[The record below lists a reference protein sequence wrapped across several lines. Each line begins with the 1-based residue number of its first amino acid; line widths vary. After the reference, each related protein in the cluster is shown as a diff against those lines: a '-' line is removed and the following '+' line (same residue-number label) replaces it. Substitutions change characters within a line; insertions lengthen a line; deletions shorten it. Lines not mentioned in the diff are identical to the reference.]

1 MPQSYDPERKSRQK
15 RKLGI
20 FIISKNFQIFKKIVL
35 RKWGFLNNYCKGKD
49 LLDWSNIAGC
59 SEEFNKFYFTIKF
72 WIFNFPCIF
81 VTFSTLTQKLQNM
94 ISLLHIFMLFVW
106 KTLDEMRSWNI
117 VDFLKSMKVVL
128 LNIFS

>member
-35 RKWGFLNNYCKGKD
+35 RKCGFLNNYCKGKD

-72 WIFNFPCIF
+72 
-81 VTFSTLTQKLQNM
+81 
-94 ISLLHIFMLFVW
+94 
-106 KTLDEMRSWNI
+106 
-117 VDFLKSMKVVL
+117 
-128 LNIFS
+128 